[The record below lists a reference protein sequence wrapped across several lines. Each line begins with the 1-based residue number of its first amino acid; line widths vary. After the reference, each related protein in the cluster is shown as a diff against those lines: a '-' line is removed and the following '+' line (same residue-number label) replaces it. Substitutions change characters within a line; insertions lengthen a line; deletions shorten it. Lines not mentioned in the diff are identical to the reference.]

1 MLQPSVTNA
10 ITEAV
15 LDELAEQGYARLS
28 MEAVAKRAGVGKSA
42 LYRRWPS
49 KQEMAISVISEFSLA
64 QIEVPD
70 TGSLRGD
77 LRATLDTV
85 MRWLTHPRFS
95 RIMADMVAEVARS
108 PELGEVVETMV
119 GTPKRERGM
128 VMLRRAIER
137 GELPPDTDLEL
148 ALDLIAAP
156 VYWRLVVRAA
166 EAGPGYLD
174 RLTDMLCHAIGGG
187 AAP

>member
-1 MLQPSVTNA
+1 
-10 ITEAV
+10 
-15 LDELAEQGYARLS
+15 
-28 MEAVAKRAGVGKSA
+28 
-42 LYRRWPS
+42 
-49 KQEMAISVISEFSLA
+49 
-64 QIEVPD
+64 
-70 TGSLRGD
+70 
-77 LRATLDTV
+77 
-85 MRWLTHPRFS
+85 
-95 RIMADMVAEVARS
+95 MVAEVARS

-187 AAP
+187 AAPDRRRPPRRAGDQPCGGGATVPSSEWEHGSRIWRS